1 MSERAPDAIDVV
13 GGPQRS
19 SADVA
24 LPINAT
30 PARYPGRWLTALACL
45 FLVGCVVDAFVA
57 SPNIK
62 WAEVASYFLSQNVL
76 RGLWLTVVLT
86 IAAQSVGI
94 VGGVILASMSMSL
107 NPVLRTISSAYIW
120 LFRGTPALIQII
132 FWFNIG
138 LVFPHIALRIP
149 ATGIGFHVET
159 NTIITP
165 IMAAVTALGLNEAAY
180 MSEIVRGGIIS
191 IDRGQSEAAVSIGLT
206 HAQSMRYVI
215 LPQAIRT
222 IIPPTANEF
231 ISMLKNTSL
240 VSVISAK
247 ELLTSVQEIYA
258 SNFLTIELLIVASIW
273 YLIMTTIA
281 TIVQKYLEQLFDRG
295 SRRSGTGASNLFH
308 RLFRRGVSVG
318 PSGPGA
324 L

>member
-1 MSERAPDAIDVV
+1 MSERAPDAAVA
-13 GGPQRS
+13 GPERS
-19 SADVA
+19 PTGVA
-24 LPINAT
+24 LPINAK
-30 PARYPGRWLTALACL
+30 PARYPGRWLTALVCL
-45 FLVGCVVDAFVA
+45 FLLGCVVDAFVA

-62 WAEVASYFLSQNVL
+62 WAEVGSYFFSENVL

-107 NPVLRTISSAYIW
+107 NPVLRTISSAYIG

-149 ATGIGFHVET
+149 GTGIGFRVET
-159 NTIITP
+159 NSIITP
-165 IMAAVTALGLNEAAY
+165 IMAAVIALGLNEAAY

-191 IDRGQSEAAVSIGLT
+191 IELGQSEAAASIGLT
-206 HAQSMRYVI
+206 HSQSMRYVI

-222 IIPPTANEF
+222 VIPPTANEL

-281 TIVQKYLEQLFDRG
+281 TIVQSYLERLFDRG
-295 SRRSGTGASNLFH
+295 SRRPGTGASNLFH
-308 RLFRRGVSVG
+308 SLFRRDFSVG